1 MLTAMPNLK
10 ADRHVAVLLAMT
22 NLKPA
27 RRVAALLAMTI
38 LRHCE
43 PFCHGKTT

>member
-10 ADRHVAVLLAMT
+10 ADRHVAALLAMT